1 MSEEEQEL
9 IKNCKRWIDEEDID
23 YTRWFGLNELA
34 ILINLI
40 TKKQKEIE
48 ELKKDISNMYEESNM
63 KYLKIKD
70 NVDLN
75 VLLNYGFEKNP
86 RYDIY
91 AYTLDEDGDNLS
103 CDILVNTTEH
113 NDRIL
118 RFYYYDDLDN
128 KITYQ
133 SLEDDD
139 GNYIGEGV
147 DEIIPID
154 YDIPI
159 PEVIFKLIQD
169 NIVEIY

>member
-1 MSEEEQEL
+1 
-9 IKNCKRWIDEEDID
+9 
-23 YTRWFGLNELA
+23 
-34 ILINLI
+34 
-40 TKKQKEIE
+40 
-48 ELKKDISNMYEESNM
+48 M

-91 AYTLDEDGDNLS
+91 AYNLDEDGDNLS

-147 DEIIPID
+147 DEIIPVD